1 MKIKWK
7 ITISSVAIIALL
19 TVVTLLV
26 SYLKVS
32 TLVGDSTVSQLN
44 NYSGIG
50 EKLLEEKYKGEWSVQ
65 DGLLYKGDEQ
75 ISYNFDFVDQFT
87 EGTDILATVFCGDTR
102 VSTNVVNDAGERAVD
117 TQAADNV
124 IETVLNGGQVY
135 IGQAQVNNRD
145 AMVQYVPISDA
156 TGKVVGMWFVGVYQD
171 EVNKEIMSVMT
182 TILIV
187 AIILMAIG
195 VVVSFLVGSM
205 IAKAIKT
212 VQGTIVQMEEGNF
225 STTFPT
231 KLLKRKDEVG
241 IIANS
246 AYNMQQKI
254 ANTVLSIQSESDSVR
269 SISGYSNESMRE
281 VNSNI
286 EDISATTEE
295 LSAGMEQTSASTQE
309 LNAST
314 HMVEEE
320 VSQMKSK
327 TTDGD
332 RLASEIKERAKELK
346 VATEESQRNAERM
359 SAETSDKLS
368 ASIKKTAAIDEIKE
382 LSKAIF
388 DITEQTNLL
397 ALNASIEAAR
407 AGEAGRGFAVVASE
421 IGKLAEDSKSSVERI
436 NEITFN
442 VSDAVE
448 SVVRDANA
456 LLEYVDTQIKADY
469 DSFVNATIRYA
480 EDADRINSVVS
491 DINTGAEELFRTI
504 RNMRMQINE
513 ITTAASEG
521 AQGTTDIANKVQ
533 DIAAKSDDIL
543 KQTENNK
550 SSAEKLDDMI
560 SFFKINEQPQ
570 ADVNPQQDM
579 NVPAQDEN
587 QDF

>member
-7 ITISSVAIIALL
+7 ITIGSVAVVAILA
-19 TVVTLLV
+19 VVTLLV
-26 SYLKVS
+26 SQFKVS
-32 TLVGDSTVSQLN
+32 TLVEDTTTTQLSD
-44 NYSGIG
+44 YSSIG
-50 EKLLEEKYKGEWSVQ
+50 GKLLEEKYKGEWSVK
-65 DGLLYKGDEQ
+65 DGLLYKGNTE
-75 ISYNFDFVDQFT
+75 ISYNYDFVDQFT
-87 EGTDILATVFCGDTR
+87 DGTSILATVFCGDTR

-117 TQAADNV
+117 TQAVEEVVA
-124 IETVLNGGQVY
+124 TV
-135 IGQAQVNNRD
+135 IGQGSDYVGKAKVNNRD
-145 AMVQYVPISDA
+145 AMVKYVPIKDA
-156 TGKVVGMWFVGVYQD
+156 KGDVIGMWFVGVYMDDVQA
-171 EVNKEIMSVMT
+171 EINSVMQ

-187 AIILMAIG
+187 SIILLAIG
-195 VVVSFLVGSM
+195 VVISFLIGTM
-205 IAKAIKT
+205 IGKAIQT
-212 VQGTIVQMEEGNF
+212 VQQKIVQMEQGNF
-225 STTFPT
+225 STHFPQR
-231 KLLKRKDEVG
+231 LLKRKDEVG
-241 IIANS
+241 VIANS
-246 AYNMQQKI
+246 AYKMQKKI
-254 ANTVLSIQSESDSVR
+254 ANTVLAIQTESDSVR
-269 SISGYSNESMRE
+269 SISGYSNENMRE

-320 VSQMKSK
+320 VAQMKRK
-327 TTDGD
+327 TDQGD
-332 RLASEIKERAKELK
+332 RLATEIKERAKELRE
-346 VATEESQRNAERM
+346 ATEESQRNAERI
-359 SAETSDKLS
+359 SAETGDKLNE
-368 ASIKKTAAIDEIKE
+368 SIKKTAAIEEIKE

-448 SVVRDANA
+448 SVVRDARA
-456 LLEYVDTQIKADY
+456 LLEYVDTQIRDDY

-480 EDADRINSVVS
+480 EDANEINGVVS
-491 DINTGAEELFRTI
+491 DINTGAEELFGTI
-504 RNMRMQINE
+504 QGMRMQINE

-521 AQGTTDIANKVQ
+521 AEGTTDIANKVQ

-550 SSAEKLDDMI
+550 SSAEKLDNMI
-560 SFFKINEQPQ
+560 SFFKIDNQ
-570 ADVNPQQDM
+570 AGYTEAVNNGEEANNMP
-579 NVPAQDEN
+579 EN
-587 QDF
+587 I

>member
-7 ITISSVAIIALL
+7 ITIGSVAVVAVLA
-19 TVVTLLV
+19 VVTLLV
-26 SYLKVS
+26 SQFKVS
-32 TLVGDSTVSQLN
+32 TLVEDTTTTQLSD
-44 NYSGIG
+44 YSSIG
-50 EKLLEEKYKGEWSVQ
+50 EKLLEEKYKGEWSVK
-65 DGLLYKGDEQ
+65 DGLLYKGNTE
-75 ISYNFDFVDQFT
+75 ISYNYDFVDQFT
-87 EGTDILATVFCGDTR
+87 DGTGILATVFCGDTR

-117 TQAADNV
+117 TQAVEEVVA
-124 IETVLNGGQVY
+124 TV
-135 IGQAQVNNRD
+135 IGQGSDYVGKAQVNNRD
-145 AMVQYVPISDA
+145 AMVKYVPIKDA
-156 TGKVVGMWFVGVYQD
+156 KGDVIGMWFVGVYMDDVQA
-171 EVNKEIMSVMT
+171 EINSVMQ

-187 AIILMAIG
+187 SIILLAIG
-195 VVVSFLVGSM
+195 VVISFLIGTM
-205 IAKAIKT
+205 IGKAIQT
-212 VQGTIVQMEEGNF
+212 VQQKIVQMEQGNF
-225 STTFPT
+225 STHFPQR
-231 KLLKRKDEVG
+231 LLKRKDEVG
-241 IIANS
+241 VIANS
-246 AYNMQQKI
+246 AYKMQKKI
-254 ANTVLSIQSESDSVR
+254 ANTVLAIQTESDSVR
-269 SISGYSNESMRE
+269 SISGYSNENMRE

-320 VSQMKSK
+320 VAQMKRK
-327 TTDGD
+327 TDQGD
-332 RLASEIKERAKELK
+332 RLATEIKERAKELRE
-346 VATEESQRNAERM
+346 ATEESQRNAERI
-359 SAETSDKLS
+359 SAETGDKLNE
-368 ASIKKTAAIDEIKE
+368 SIKKTAAIEEIKE

-448 SVVRDANA
+448 SVVRDARA
-456 LLEYVDTQIKADY
+456 LLEYVDTQIRDDY

-480 EDADRINSVVS
+480 EDANEINGVVS
-491 DINTGAEELFRTI
+491 DINTGAEELFGTI
-504 RNMRMQINE
+504 QGMRMQINE

-521 AQGTTDIANKVQ
+521 AEGTTDIANKVQ

-550 SSAEKLDDMI
+550 SSAEKLDNMI
-560 SFFKINEQPQ
+560 SFFKIDNQ
-570 ADVNPQQDM
+570 AGYTEAVNNGEEANNMP
-579 NVPAQDEN
+579 EN
-587 QDF
+587 I

>member
-7 ITISSVAIIALL
+7 ITIGSVAVVAILA
-19 TVVTLLV
+19 VVTLLV
-26 SYLKVS
+26 SQFKVS
-32 TLVGDSTVSQLN
+32 TLVEDTTTTQLSD
-44 NYSGIG
+44 YSSIG
-50 EKLLEEKYKGEWSVQ
+50 GKLLEEKYVGEWSVK
-65 DGLLYKGDEQ
+65 DGLLYKGNTE
-75 ISYNFDFVDQFT
+75 ISYNYDFVDQFT
-87 EGTDILATVFCGDTR
+87 DGTDILATVFCGDTR

-117 TQAADNV
+117 TQAVEEVVA
-124 IETVLNGGQVY
+124 TV
-135 IGQAQVNNRD
+135 IGQGSDYVGKAQVNNRD
-145 AMVQYVPISDA
+145 AMVKYVPIKDA
-156 TGKVVGMWFVGVYQD
+156 KGDVIGMWFVGVYMDDVQA
-171 EVNKEIMSVMT
+171 EINSVMQ

-187 AIILMAIG
+187 SIILLAIG
-195 VVVSFLVGSM
+195 VVISFLIGTM
-205 IAKAIKT
+205 IGKAIQN
-212 VQGTIVQMEEGNF
+212 VQQTIVQMEQGNF
-225 STTFPT
+225 TTHFPK

-320 VSQMKSK
+320 VSQMKEK
-327 TTDGD
+327 TDQGD
-332 RLASEIKERAKELK
+332 RLATEIKERAKELK
-346 VATEESQRNAERM
+346 EATEESQKNAARI
-359 SAETSDKLS
+359 SAETGDKLNE
-368 ASIKKTAAIDEIKE
+368 SIKKTAAIEEIKE

-436 NEITFN
+436 NDITFN

-456 LLEYVDTQIKADY
+456 LLEYVDTQIKSDY
-469 DSFVNATIRYA
+469 ESFVNATIRYA
-480 EDADRINSVVS
+480 QDADQINDVVS
-491 DINTGAEELFRTI
+491 EINNGAEELFKTI

-560 SFFKINEQPQ
+560 AFFKIDNQAGYTQDNQTVEDEQQ
-570 ADVNPQQDM
+570 LN
-579 NVPAQDEN
+579 N
-587 QDF
+587 